1 MVANEVQEELVD
13 PEVVA
18 QLGMEGCGEESALA
32 DEDWVVV
39 AGGEGFDLGTGA
51 GDAGGADED
60 HLEWAALEFGG
71 GGEDGGVDLAAV
83 GVALDGDVE
92 CGEGFLRWVRD
103 FFGEEDRAGAGAEGR
118 GAADEGLEG
127 VEEVVALEELEHGG
141 GLAAGHD
148 EAVDFWW
155 AGEVFRGADEFWG
168 GSEGLQGLDVR
179 SVCALEG
186 EDSYGEGVGHG

>member
-18 QLGMEGCGEESALA
+18 GLGMEGGCEEIALA
-32 DEDWVVV
+32 DEDRIGV
-39 AGGEGFDLGTGA
+39 AGGEGFDLGAGA

-60 HLEWAALEFGG
+60 HLERAALEFGG
-71 GGEDGGVDLAAV
+71 GGEDGGVDLATV

-92 CGEGFLRWVRD
+92 GGEGSLGGAFDV
-103 FFGEEDRAGAGAEGR
+103 FGEEDRSGAGAEGR
-118 GAADEGLEG
+118 GGADEGLEG

-141 GLAAGHD
+141 GFAAGHD

-155 AGEVFRGADEFWG
+155 AGEVFRGADEFGG

-179 SVCALEG
+179 GVCALEG
-186 EDSYGEGVGHG
+186 EDAYGEGV

>member
-18 QLGMEGCGEESALA
+18 QLGMEGCGEEGALA
-32 DEDWVVV
+32 DEDRV
-39 AGGEGFDLGTGA
+39 AIPGGEGFDLGSGP

-60 HLEWAALEFGG
+60 HLEWAALEFGR
-71 GGEDGGVDLAAV
+71 GGEDGGVDLPAV

-92 CGEGFLRWVRD
+92 GGEGFLRGAFDV
-103 FFGEEDRAGAGAEGR
+103 FGEEDCSGAGAEGW
-118 GAADEGLEG
+118 GGADEGFEG

-155 AGEVFRGADEFWG
+155 AGEVFRGADEFGG
-168 GSEGLQGLDVR
+168 GSEGLPGLDVR
-179 SVCALEG
+179 GVCALE
-186 EDSYGEGVGHG
+186 